1 MSVGIAIIEVST
13 RKVPMNT
20 KRIHIIISAGIEK
33 SLPYTTSGLAWAKEM
48 FEDGEIISWELVE
61 A

>member
-1 MSVGIAIIEVST
+1 MSVGVATIEVST

-20 KRIHIIISAGIEK
+20 KRIHIVISPGVEK
-33 SLPYTTSGLAWAKEM
+33 MLPYTNSGLAWAREM

-61 A
+61 V